1 MPASK
6 QDKLKVACPHCGH
19 QQLEPRTGISTVC
32 KKCHGH
38 FGVQEAL
45 NPVKKTAKAA
55 PEKKHINCFE
65 CGAELEVAPSAQST
79 MCKRCSR
86 YIDLKDYRIA
96 NAVSKNFKTKGSF
109 TIEPTGYV
117 FNTETMA
124 HDIVLKGRFLG
135 KLTAW
140 GSLTI
145 YSTAEIRGTF
155 KTNALIIP
163 AANHFNWKE
172 TIIAGSAEIA
182 GELAADIQVE
192 ETIVLKSTARFFG
205 NLEAKNLVV
214 EEGAVVVGKLRLG
227 GKGGRKAVQTAL
239 I

>member
-1 MPASK
+1 MPAIQ
-6 QDKLKVACPHCGH
+6 QDRVKVACPHCGH

-38 FGVQEAL
+38 YRVQEAI
-45 NPVKKTAKAA
+45 NPVKKVAEAA
-55 PEKKHINCFE
+55 PEKRRLTCFE
-65 CGAELEVAPSAQST
+65 CGAELEAPLTAQST

-86 YIDLKDYRIA
+86 YIDLKDYAIA

-117 FNTETMA
+117 FNTEIMA
-124 HDIVLKGRFLG
+124 HDAIIKGRFLG

-155 KTNALIIP
+155 KTKALIIP
-163 AANHFNWKE
+163 ATNHFRWKD
-172 TIIAGSAEIA
+172 TIEVRSAEIA
-182 GELAADIQVE
+182 GELAADMQVA
-192 ETIVLKSTARFFG
+192 ETMVLKATARFFG
-205 NLEAKNLVV
+205 DIEAKNLVV

-227 GKGGRKAVQTAL
+227 GKGGGKAVQAGL